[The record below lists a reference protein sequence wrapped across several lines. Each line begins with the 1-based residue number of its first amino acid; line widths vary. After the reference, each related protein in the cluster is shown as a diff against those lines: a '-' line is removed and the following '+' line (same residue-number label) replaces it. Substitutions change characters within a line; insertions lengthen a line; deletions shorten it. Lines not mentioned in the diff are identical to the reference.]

1 MNDDRSLSFRE
12 QLLNID
18 KNLGSEEVEALK
30 FLCSDWIPFK
40 KLEKVRSAKEIFQ
53 HLEEGDRL
61 DQEDHFVVVE
71 LLYHIRQHALLK
83 HVGYTKEKVVKE
95 LPTKGKLSQFRQM
108 LFELSED
115 ITQEDLKNMLFLL
128 TDHLP
133 KKKMQ
138 STLSLLLFLEKQE
151 LLGENNLEKLEEV
164 CRQVSPELVKRI
176 NKYKNERLSRKER
189 LLVDKEGVTTPEGQ
203 RISSSGPDSV
213 CLLSSLQEPSGQKV
227 RTNPDDDKVVKVP
240 PPVSGEMVGVSN
252 FRRGS
257 EGIAEE
263 LSTYRMNRAHRGYCI
278 IFNNYTFKGKLNS
291 RKGTQK
297 DVAELE
303 RVFRWLGLDVETFND
318 KTRQE
323 MVATLEEC
331 SRRPD
336 HDVRDCLVCCVLSH
350 GESGAVYSAD
360 EELIPIRQIMS
371 YFTAKDCPSL
381 AHKPKLFFIQ
391 ACQGKDIQE
400 AVQIEPDARNPD
412 LDPQPEPPPAP
423 RESPKDSIPAEVDF
437 LLGMA
442 TVDGYASFRHVN
454 QGTWYIQ
461 ALCRQL
467 ALLVPRREDILS
479 ILTAVNDDVSQRA
492 DHLGKKKQM
501 PQPAFTLRRKLVFPV
516 PPGAPPSSLE

>member
-1 MNDDRSLSFRE
+1 MNDDRGVGFRQ

-30 FLCSDWIPFK
+30 FLCNDWIPFK
-40 KLEKVRSAKEIFQ
+40 KLEKVRSAQEIFQ
-53 HLEEGDRL
+53 HLEDGDRL
-61 DQEDHFVVVE
+61 NRENPFVVVE

-83 HVGYTKEKVVKE
+83 HVGYTKEKVIKE
-95 LPTKGKLSQFRQM
+95 LPAKGKLSPFRKM

-115 ITQEDLKNMLFLL
+115 ITQEDLKSMLFLL
-128 TDHLP
+128 ADHLP

-164 CRQVSPELVKRI
+164 CRQVSPELVRRI
-176 NKYKNERLSRKER
+176 NKYKNERHFRKADP
-189 LLVDKEGVTTPEGQ
+189 V
-203 RISSSGPDSV
+203 
-213 CLLSSLQEPSGQKV
+213 SLQEH
-227 RTNPDDDKVVKVP
+227 DDKVAKVP
-240 PPVSGEMVGVSN
+240 LPVSRELVGESN

-257 EGIAEE
+257 EGSTEE
-263 LSTYRMNRAHRGYCI
+263 MSTYRMDRARRGYCI
-278 IFNNYTFKGKLNS
+278 IFNNFTFKGKLNS

-297 DVAELE
+297 DVAELQ

-371 YFTAKDCPSL
+371 YFTAKGCPGL

-400 AVQIEPDARNPD
+400 AVQIEPDARNPE

-442 TVDGYASFRHVN
+442 TVDGYASFRHVY

-467 ALLVPRREDILS
+467 QLLVPRREDILS

-492 DHLGKKKQM
+492 DNLGKKKQM

-516 PPGAPPSSLE
+516 PRGAPPSSLE